1 MFSSWEKGAI
11 VCSLSLW
18 VGSRESPPVQ
28 RHSLLFASYGKSQ
41 AWQGILGFHP
51 PQGSIDKVK
60 VLTRKGEGEGPT
72 VAAGGDQADK
82 SEQENMFHVASFLP
96 CLEK

>member
-1 MFSSWEKGAI
+1 MAWLSCEARFSQKTLKTPGKVNFRVGAALLSWLDGAVTGTLEIGMFSSWEKGAF

-18 VGSRESPPVQ
+18 VGSRESPPIQ

-51 PQGSIDKVK
+51 PQG
-60 VLTRKGEGEGPT
+60 T
-72 VAAGGDQADK
+72 
-82 SEQENMFHVASFLP
+82 
-96 CLEK
+96 